1 MPLINHSNI
10 VNFSSEFFLETQGIK
25 PGAAGWE
32 ASMLPLCYA
41 APCLTLSL
49 IMNIYSSSKATFS
62 RLKLFYSPSFT
73 PIFLPF
79 NQLFRK
85 KPTLSLKAIFVFAL
99 GVTMSYSFLTDTF
112 YILYSNFIFLNFPL
126 FSLLS
131 PYFLFLSEYNGTKSI
146 TTKKTRRSWF
156 Q

>member
-1 MPLINHSNI
+1 
-10 VNFSSEFFLETQGIK
+10 
-25 PGAAGWE
+25 
-32 ASMLPLCYA
+32 MLPLCYA

-85 KPTLSLKAIFVFAL
+85 KSTLSLKAIFLFLPLASRCL
-99 GVTMSYSFLTDTF
+99 TPFSLNHSIFSILTFSFSIFLYSLSFLLISSFCLNIMGPKVSRPKNSTLV
-112 YILYSNFIFLNFPL
+112 IPIIFN
-126 FSLLS
+126 SL
-131 PYFLFLSEYNGTKSI
+131 
-146 TTKKTRRSWF
+146 
-156 Q
+156 